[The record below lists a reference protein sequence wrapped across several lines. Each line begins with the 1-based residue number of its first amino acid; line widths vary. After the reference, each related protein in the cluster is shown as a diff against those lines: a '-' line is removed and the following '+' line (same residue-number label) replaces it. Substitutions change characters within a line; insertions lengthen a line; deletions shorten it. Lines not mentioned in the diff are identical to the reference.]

1 MSIGIVVYSWTGNTL
16 SVAESLKEK
25 LSDAGH
31 SVTLEKVTVVG
42 ERERGSRE
50 FELGTR
56 PDVTGYDAVIFGAA
70 VEAFSL
76 SPVLKA
82 YLEQVDSLEGK
93 TVGCLVTQ
101 QFPYPWL
108 GGNRAIRQ
116 MKKLVKAK
124 GATVGGSAVAH
135 WAASKRQSSIA
146 AAVESLANLF

>member
-116 MKKLVKAK
+116 MRKLCEAK
-124 GATVGGSAVAH
+124 GGRVYGTGIVN
-135 WAASKRQSSIA
+135 WAASRREQTKATAIEKLS
-146 AAVESLANLF
+146 ELP